1 VTPRVSVVMP
11 AYQAAWSIGASIS
24 SILWQSYSDLELVIV
39 DDGSTDATSQ
49 IASAFP
55 GPIRVLRQPENL
67 GVSAARNRGIAEAKG
82 ELIVFCDAD
91 DIWFGTYLETLV
103 GAVDH
108 GAEIVVANAWLLFP
122 GGIDRQRLLFKG
134 DFPRPQEQRRAI
146 LERNFAH
153 NLAIFPRR
161 LVDEIGGF
169 PEDRR
174 RGEEWDFWIRAIFAG
189 HPIALQ
195 PKPLA
200 LCQWTS
206 TSLSAEWQSTDADE
220 LEILGSVEGRIQ
232 LREDERDYLRR
243 RLSSPAP
250 RQLARKGDEAL
261 RDRRYRE
268 AARLFRQ
275 AGTLSPSDKM
285 LVWKG
290 RVVSIAPRLLGPL
303 VRARQLRIESR
314 IGFERRDVR

>member
-24 SILWQSYSDLELVIV
+24 AVLWQSYRHFELVIV
-39 DDGSTDATSQ
+39 DDGSSDDTVR
-49 IASAFP
+49 IASAFD
-55 GPIRVLRQPENL
+55 GPITILEQPENR

-91 DIWFGTYLETLV
+91 DIWFRTYLEALV
-103 GAVDH
+103 DEVDR
-108 GAEIVVANAWLLFP
+108 GSPIVVANAWLLFP
-122 GGIDRQRLLFKG
+122 AGIDEKRLLFKG
-134 DFPRPQEQRRAI
+134 DFPRPDEQRRAI

-153 NLAIFPRR
+153 NFAIFPRG
-161 LVDEIGGF
+161 LIDEIGGF

-189 HPIALQ
+189 HRIALQ

-200 LCQWTS
+200 LCQWS
-206 TSLSAEWQSTDADE
+206 PSGLSAGWESTDADE
-220 LEILGSVEGRIQ
+220 IEILSSLEGRIDLQ
-232 LREDERDYLRR
+232 EDERTYLRR
-243 RLSSPAP
+243 RLALPAP
-250 RQLARKGDEAL
+250 RQLARKGDAAL
-261 RDRRYRE
+261 RDKRYGE

-275 AGTLSPSDKM
+275 AGRLSPSDRM

-303 VRARQLRIESR
+303 VRARQLRIEKR
-314 IGFERRDVR
+314 VGFERGDVR